1 MPSTYSNIGLELQAT
16 GENSGTWGTKAN
28 TVFELLDEAVAGM
41 VTVNFA
47 SDADKTITATDGAT
61 SDARHM
67 VLILTSTTLT
77 ATRTLTIAPNDM
89 EKTYIIYN
97 NTTGSQDIIVEQ
109 GGGSGAT
116 VTIENG
122 HRAMVYCD
130 GTGANANVYSVM
142 NNIEMHRPLLNSY
155 TERRVAL
162 GTVTTANCDLSLYS
176 LFEIT
181 AGASLTINFQNAA
194 ASGLV
199 SSATLVVTNNATP
212 VSSYTWNYGGGAI
225 SSLLSPGG
233 TNPAPT
239 NSASAKDV
247 FTAFTYDGGTTFFIT
262 EAMLNVS

>member
-1 MPSTYSNIGLELQAT
+1 MASTYSNMRLDLQGT
-16 GENSGTWGTKAN
+16 GDNSGTWGTTAN
-28 TVFELLDEAVAGM
+28 GVFEQLDEAVSGL
-41 VTVNFA
+41 VTVSFA
-47 SDADKTITATDGAT
+47 SDANKTITVSDGVT
-61 SDARHM
+61 SDARHK
-67 VLILTSTTLT
+67 VLNVTSGVSLT
-77 ATRTLTIAPNDM
+77 ASRDLTIAPNTM
-89 EKTYIIYN
+89 QKTYWIYN
-97 NTTGSQDIIVEQ
+97 NTTGGQSIVIKQ
-109 GGGSGAT
+109 GSGAS

-122 HRAMVYCD
+122 HRCLVYCD
-130 GTGANANVYSVM
+130 GAGAGAAVYAVTNQM
-142 NNIEMHRPLLNSY
+142 ELYRPLLNAY

-181 AGASLTINFQNAA
+181 AGASLTINFQNAPT
-194 ASGLV
+194 SGLV
-199 SSATLVVTNNATP
+199 ASATLVVTNNATP
-212 VSSYTWNYGGGAI
+212 VSSYTWNYGGSAI